1 MDDRGFKKIEFTLK
15 VFGVLAVIIGGTVG
29 LWKYFDAAE
38 KDFRK
43 PYWERQ
49 IALYFDATAAAGTLA
64 SATEGA
70 ERDAAEAK
78 FWQLYYGPLALV
90 EDLQVEK
97 AMVAFGNCLLE
108 DCTQRE
114 LQRASLALA
123 HACRESL
130 GDSWSLQLA
139 ELQGRYNR

>member
-1 MDDRGFKKIEFTLK
+1 MDDQAFKKIEFTVK
-15 VFGVLAVIIGGTVG
+15 VFGVLAVIIGGAVG

-49 IALYFDATAAAGTLA
+49 IALYFEATAATGTIA
-64 SATEGA
+64 SVSEGA
-70 ERDAAEAK
+70 ERDAAEAR

-90 EDLQVEK
+90 EDLQVEA
-97 AMVAFGNCLLE
+97 AMVQFRNCLLA
-108 DCTQRE
+108 DCTQRD